1 MLPSDISL
9 QRREELLERIAQKIV
24 DLRLT
29 PVAIV
34 MLESSKPVSFVGS
47 QLMVFLQPIVTA
59 VFAFRQYEEIAAL
72 MEERSNIEL
81 LIQKIEYLEEARTN
95 GKRQDNKNLGH

>member
-1 MLPSDISL
+1 MFASDMSVE
-9 QRREELLERIAQKIV
+9 RRDEILTKVAQKVV

-34 MLESSKPVSFVGS
+34 MLESSKPLSFVGS

-59 VFAFRQYEEIAAL
+59 VFPFHQYDEVAAL
-72 MEERSNIEL
+72 LEDRANVEA
-81 LIQKIEYLEEARTN
+81 LIQKMEKLEDGRRDRK
-95 GKRQDNKNLGH
+95 G